1 MTSKKSH
8 IFAEQITLFHNV
20 KGWYPPVSEVVKGLT
35 AEQAKWKEGV
45 NHSIW
50 ELLAHLTFWNER
62 WLKRFLAESVDQ
74 LETNEATFF
83 KEEADQGD
91 PQAAGLLEP
100 IEVTYHERIRKAP
113 STRCVSGLLYA
124 FGSIN
129 FRSLPSVGESGSG
142 V

>member
-50 ELLAHLTFWNER
+50 ELLVHLTFWNER

-74 LETNEATFF
+74 LESNEATFF
-83 KEEADQGD
+83 LGR
-91 PQAAGLLEP
+91 G
-100 IEVTYHERIRKAP
+100 
-113 STRCVSGLLYA
+113 
-124 FGSIN
+124 
-129 FRSLPSVGESGSG
+129 
-142 V
+142 